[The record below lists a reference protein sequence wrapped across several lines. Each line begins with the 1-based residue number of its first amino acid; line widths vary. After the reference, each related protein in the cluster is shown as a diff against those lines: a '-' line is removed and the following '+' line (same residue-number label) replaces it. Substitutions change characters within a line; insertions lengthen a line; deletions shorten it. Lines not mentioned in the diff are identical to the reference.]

1 MATGTEK
8 LLKAGLALPSAAAMR
23 SGSSLGGAQEQ
34 ARSSVAGVQELPAP
48 PTNEPAHPPGSV
60 VVQVEGGPMV
70 PNFAGKSMRGAIEL
84 AQQSGVALNALGS
97 GVAREQSPPAGTQV
111 APHATVIVR
120 FSR

>member
-1 MATGTEK
+1 
-8 LLKAGLALPSAAAMR
+8 
-23 SGSSLGGAQEQ
+23 
-34 ARSSVAGVQELPAP
+34 
-48 PTNEPAHPPGSV
+48 